1 MANLFY
7 SVYLYYIYVYTFHTY
22 YSAAPEK
29 TPVDGP
35 PLGKTCFPT
44 LFT

>member
-7 SVYLYYIYVYTFHTY
+7 SVYLYNIYVYTFYTF

-35 PLGKTCFPT
+35 PLGKTCIPT
-44 LFT
+44 LST